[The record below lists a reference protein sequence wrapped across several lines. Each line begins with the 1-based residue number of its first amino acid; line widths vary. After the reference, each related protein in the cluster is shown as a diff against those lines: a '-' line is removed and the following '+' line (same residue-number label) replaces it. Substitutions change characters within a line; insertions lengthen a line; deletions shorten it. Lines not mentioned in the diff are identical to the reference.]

1 MRKLTIKLTGWQ
13 TAGVL
18 GLLLAFAVGHQVFI
32 RRQLDAQAIETIKPF
47 IAGAIVMDSVS
58 EFAER
63 DWGQL
68 SEAEQQ
74 RLSDT
79 AVAMRKLEVN
89 LVSARGFGSDVVV
102 KVDVTVD
109 GQPPPD
115 GKRERY
121 FRLSYS
127 YFMGWTMR
135 QEVGAFSYW
144 MMLW

>member
-1 MRKLTIKLTGWQ
+1 MGTFTVKLKGWQ
-13 TAGVL
+13 AVGAVALVGVV
-18 GLLLAFAVGHQVFI
+18 AIGHQVFI
-32 RRQLDAQAIETIKPF
+32 SRQLDAQAVETIKPF

-68 SEAEQQ
+68 SEAEQK

-79 AVAMRKLEVN
+79 AVAMRKLEVE

-127 YFMGWTMR
+127 YFMGWTFR
-135 QEVGAFSYW
+135 HEVGALSYW
-144 MMLW
+144 MKLW